1 MSLNI
6 KNERVHDLVRE
17 LAELTHQN
25 QTSAVEQA
33 VQRMLDEVRNERDAR
48 LERLLAITADIAP
61 HLKPGPGSQDIDE
74 LLYDEYGLPK

>member
-1 MSLNI
+1 MGLNI

-25 QTSAVEQA
+25 QTSAVEEA
-33 VQRMLDEVRNERDAR
+33 VQRMLNEVRDERQAR
-48 LERLLAITADIAP
+48 LERVMEIVDKIAP
-61 HLKPGPGSQDIDE
+61 HLKDGPGSQDIDE

>member
-25 QTSAVEQA
+25 QTSAVEMA
-33 VQRMLDEVRNERDAR
+33 VQEKLDRVRDEQESRIERIM
-48 LERLLAITADIAP
+48 AIVDRIAP
-61 HLKPGPGSQDIDE
+61 HLKDGPGSQDIDE